1 MHHLRHYALDS
12 KRRRDE
18 LFSASVPKSEAMALT
33 FQHKIQAIAR
43 FVFTPAHRGERI
55 VGNLME
61 RVSIDDRASPFV
73 LFVSVCS
80 QILLAFSWTF
90 RDVDRH

>member
-33 FQHKIQAIAR
+33 FQHKIQTIAR
-43 FVFTPAHRGERI
+43 FVFRQRI
-55 VGNLME
+55 AVHG
-61 RVSIDDRASPFV
+61 
-73 LFVSVCS
+73 
-80 QILLAFSWTF
+80 LL
-90 RDVDRH
+90 VI